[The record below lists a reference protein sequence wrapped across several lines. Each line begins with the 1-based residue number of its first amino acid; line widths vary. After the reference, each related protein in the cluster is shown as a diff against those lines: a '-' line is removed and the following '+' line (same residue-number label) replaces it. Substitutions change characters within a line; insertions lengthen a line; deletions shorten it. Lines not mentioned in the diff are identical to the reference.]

1 MKFAVTNYL
10 HLDRAEPSS
19 YDCVTTPMTLD
30 ASGKGMTR
38 AAGTCSSPREVS
50 DRDFVSVRLHRVAM
64 QDFASAC
71 LFGST
76 LALDSREFCAA
87 RVVLALQ

>member
-50 DRDFVSVRLHRVAM
+50 DRDFVSVRLFRGCNAGN
-64 QDFASAC
+64 ASAC
-71 LFGST
+71 LFGSR
-76 LALDSREFCAA
+76 LALDSIECWAA
-87 RVVLALQ
+87 RIVLALQ

>member
-1 MKFAVTNYL
+1 
-10 HLDRAEPSS
+10 
-19 YDCVTTPMTLD
+19 MTLD

-38 AAGTCSSPREVS
+38 AAGTCSSPPEVR

-64 QDFASAC
+64 QEITSAC

-76 LALDSREFCAA
+76 LALDSIEF
-87 RVVLALQ
+87 